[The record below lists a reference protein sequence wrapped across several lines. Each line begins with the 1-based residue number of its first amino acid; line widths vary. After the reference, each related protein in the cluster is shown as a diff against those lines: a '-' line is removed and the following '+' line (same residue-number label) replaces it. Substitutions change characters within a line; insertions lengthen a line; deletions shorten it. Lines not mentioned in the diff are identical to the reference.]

1 MNDLFKNTNMV
12 INQNAKNAK
21 KSADPEP
28 VLTAVGAQTEAAF
41 WAVQCSAVQY
51 SDVCQTGRLA
61 KNVFIFS
68 IYFCL
73 AACTAK
79 ENVTGPFHLKTE
91 TGYYKK
97 QYNNI
102 YLFQIAP
109 NLDLE
114 STITNMR
121 GEDGDQEAMYHTMD
135 TIEGI
140 CTLTAPDHLQEDE
153 IDSTGT
159 KFDSNYLTTD
169 LYYKSGLYQVLSMFP
184 YGNFQFKKLNFL
196 YISHVT
202 HGEIPAELTRS
213 EGKTTNCDN
222 AVADLA
228 TPLSL
233 TLETTAGKELKVVG
247 TAFEIPQSDRIE
259 NASGGISKQLS
270 QTSAI
275 FNLHCSTVPLS
286 HFTTVLLSY
295 FTTCSVYY
303 DRPVVNYDIS
313 TNMDQFRGLGFRK
326 EPGELGSA
334 FTFLRPDCNHAVVN
348 LVTNPSLGITANKKL
363 EVVVGVVGKEEPSL
377 AASGLQNTRTAK
389 ASYAITKQ
397 EKLLSSITPFLLPS
411 SEAENPTLVS
421 KLAPLVR
428 VIVYQDV
435 SELRK
440 LGFTCYS
447 KFVNMFTLLSYSCS
461 RLSNQHRLATMYA
474 RPLYELPGQNTQD
487 PTTILPS
494 SYMVILYM
502 LETLKGLSVY
512 QATQETVQE
521 KIDSL
526 VFSSLWFSGLGSAV
540 SLILAQ
546 YTAVKMQHEHDL
558 TLGQRIIYFVSCI
571 FITIAMMTSSLIFI
585 TVIILPVFTYIGR
598 YHIMIL
604 VILFAAILGLGTL
617 ISLTLEFF
625 GMNPTTITTDRV
637 VPRFETNN
645 LLTNFLRFSQV
656 GSGQWASLLY
666 AATRVAPG
674 FSMVHGE
681 LHISFHLKS
690 KLVITNPSPGVTAIK
705 KPKVLEVARKDEKS
719 GLTTSCLQTTRP
731 MYSIIFTKAEST
743 PKHHYHDIP
752 LASQAY
758 CLPHLHTWVRTC
770 APVVT
775 MKRCPAQL
783 STISSPG

>member
-79 ENVTGPFHLKTE
+79 ENVTGPFHLETE
-91 TGYYKK
+91 AGYYKK

-159 KFDSNYLTTD
+159 KFDNNYITTD

-275 FNLHCSTVPLS
+275 FNLHCPTVPLS
-286 HFTTVLLSY
+286 HFTTVLLSFFTTWTESY
-295 FTTCSVYY
+295 CSMYRDTNSNKTVGNLQVTFTQSEKTCYDEIANTISPSYNNLISNTGENLYPGRPMMTWDTPYYTTCSVYY

-363 EVVVGVVGKEEPSL
+363 EVVVGKEEPSL
-377 AASGLQNTRTAK
+377 AASA
-389 ASYAITKQ
+389 
-397 EKLLSSITPFLLPS
+397 
-411 SEAENPTLVS
+411 
-421 KLAPLVR
+421 
-428 VIVYQDV
+428 
-435 SELRK
+435 
-440 LGFTCYS
+440 
-447 KFVNMFTLLSYSCS
+447 
-461 RLSNQHRLATMYA
+461 
-474 RPLYELPGQNTQD
+474 
-487 PTTILPS
+487 
-494 SYMVILYM
+494 
-502 LETLKGLSVY
+502 
-512 QATQETVQE
+512 
-521 KIDSL
+521 
-526 VFSSLWFSGLGSAV
+526 
-540 SLILAQ
+540 
-546 YTAVKMQHEHDL
+546 
-558 TLGQRIIYFVSCI
+558 
-571 FITIAMMTSSLIFI
+571 
-585 TVIILPVFTYIGR
+585 
-598 YHIMIL
+598 
-604 VILFAAILGLGTL
+604 
-617 ISLTLEFF
+617 
-625 GMNPTTITTDRV
+625 
-637 VPRFETNN
+637 
-645 LLTNFLRFSQV
+645 
-656 GSGQWASLLY
+656 LLY
-666 AATRVAPG
+666 AANRVAPG

>member
-1 MNDLFKNTNMV
+1 MNDLFKSTNMV
-12 INQNAKNAK
+12 INQNAQNAK

-51 SDVCQTGRLA
+51 SDVCQTGRKA

-73 AACTAK
+73 AACTAR

-159 KFDSNYLTTD
+159 KFDSNYITTD

-184 YGNFQFKKLNFL
+184 YGNFQFKQLNFL
-196 YISHVT
+196 FISHVT

-222 AVADLA
+222 AVADRA

-233 TLETTAGKELKVVG
+233 TLGTTAGKELKVVG

-363 EVVVGVVGKEEPSL
+363 EVVVGKEEPSL

-397 EKLLSSITPFLLPS
+397 GNIHLKYGKINKGLLLLPS

-487 PTTILPS
+487 PTT
-494 SYMVILYM
+494 
-502 LETLKGLSVY
+502 
-512 QATQETVQE
+512 
-521 KIDSL
+521 
-526 VFSSLWFSGLGSAV
+526 
-540 SLILAQ
+540 
-546 YTAVKMQHEHDL
+546 
-558 TLGQRIIYFVSCI
+558 I